1 MPKALCISGMV
12 IAALIFIIFL
22 TDLVLPSSWAPF
34 MKASVL
40 MDIVFILCAGGLG
53 YLSWATWKDLD

>member
-22 TDLVLPSSWAPF
+22 TDLVLPASWAPF
-34 MKASVL
+34 MKASRL
-40 MDIVFILCAGGLG
+40 MDIVFILCAIGLG

>member
-34 MKASVL
+34 MKASIL
-40 MDIVFILCAGGLG
+40 MDIVFILCAIGLG